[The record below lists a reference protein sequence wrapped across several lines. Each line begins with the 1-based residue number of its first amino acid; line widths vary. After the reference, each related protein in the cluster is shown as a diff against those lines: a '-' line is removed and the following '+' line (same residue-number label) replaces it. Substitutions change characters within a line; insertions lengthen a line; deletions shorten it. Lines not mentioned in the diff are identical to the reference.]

1 MASGAKQHFAA
12 NRILRGDSRF
22 SHDQFDCKLPEY
34 FFSAMNFPSNLIFL
48 KCSNGIEATHF
59 QGGHTMGF
67 NDAGRLSEKSN
78 RVPGF
83 LSLAQ
88 AMAPLDEH
96 MAPLDEHK
104 ARCYFSDLIAGL

>member
-1 MASGAKQHFAA
+1 
-12 NRILRGDSRF
+12 
-22 SHDQFDCKLPEY
+22 
-34 FFSAMNFPSNLIFL
+34 
-48 KCSNGIEATHF
+48 
-59 QGGHTMGF
+59 MGF

-78 RVPGF
+78 RVPSF
-83 LSLAQ
+83 LSSAQ